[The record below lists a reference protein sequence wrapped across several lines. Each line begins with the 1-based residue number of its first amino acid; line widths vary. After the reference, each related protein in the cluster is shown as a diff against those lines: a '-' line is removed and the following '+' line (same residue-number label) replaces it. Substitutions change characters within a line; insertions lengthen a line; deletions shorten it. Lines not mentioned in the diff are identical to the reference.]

1 MRYTKDIMKI
11 ISSSNARQ
19 FISNIIS
26 EVVETGKSIVISRHD
41 EPEVAIIKFPRE
53 YRKDFSDIS
62 NLNAYSKSFDFLK
75 DEPEIYSRKDLK

>member
-1 MRYTKDIMKI
+1 MKI

>member
-1 MRYTKDIMKI
+1 MKT
-11 ISSSNARQ
+11 ISASNARQ

-26 EVVETGKSIVISRHD
+26 EVVETGKSVVISRHN

-53 YRKDFSDIS
+53 YKKDYSEIS

-75 DEPEIYSRKDLK
+75 DEPDLYTLRDIKK